1 VSELPKLFF
10 DHPFPDL
17 YADLVVGRAEVLGS
31 DDAFLP
37 DAVAV
42 IAGAKR
48 QWNSEAFAQA
58 PRVKVI
64 SRVGIGYDNVDVAA
78 AAAVGVTVCNA
89 PEAPSVSTAEQTIA
103 LMMAVGRELPRQ
115 QERARAGLAGEP
127 IGSALEFN
135 GLTLG
140 LVGYGRIARRVA
152 VVGRALG
159 MSVIAHDPYL
169 ADADVVA
176 AADGCQLTSLREVFA
191 QSDVVSLHVP
201 ATPETRHMINS
212 ESLSTMKAGVLL
224 VNCARGALIDQ
235 EALLAALESGQVW
248 GAGLDVT
255 DPEPLPKGHP
265 LLNHPRVIVT
275 PHVASATGAG
285 RRRLYEHAI
294 TNALDFLAGR
304 PTTIVMPPQ

>member
-1 VSELPKLFF
+1 VSNLPKLFF
-10 DHPFPDL
+10 DHPFPEL
-17 YADLVVGRAEVLGS
+17 YADLVQGRAEVLGA
-31 DDAFLP
+31 DDSCLA

-42 IAGAKR
+42 IAGAR
-48 QWNSEAFAQA
+48 RPWNAEAFALA
-58 PRVKVI
+58 TSLKVI

-115 QERARAGLAGEP
+115 QRRAQEGLPGEP
-127 IGSALEFN
+127 VGTAIEFA

-140 LVGYGRIARRVA
+140 LVGFGRIARRVGA
-152 VVGRALG
+152 VGQALG
-159 MSVIAHDPYL
+159 MRVVAHDPYVGSTNECELMAL
-169 ADADVVA
+169 AD
-176 AADGCQLTSLREVFA
+176 VFA
-191 QSDVVSLHVP
+191 QSDVLSLHVP
-201 ATPETRHMINS
+201 ATAETRHMINS
-212 ESLSTMKAGVLL
+212 ASLSTLKTGVLL

-235 EALLAALESGQVW
+235 DALLAALDSGQVW

-265 LLNHPRVIVT
+265 LLDHPRVIVT
-275 PHVASATGAG
+275 PHIASATVAG

-294 TNALDFLAGR
+294 GNALDFLAGR
-304 PTTIVMPPQ
+304 PTTIVAPPA